1 MRFKIVLPQ
10 DIYVSHLESVNGI
23 KLTRREVDIIAYLL
37 SGKSAKTIA
46 ACLSIAPKTIET
58 HMRNIMTKVECNSR
72 DGVISFIE
80 KSKKLSLL
88 KEHYFSLLINASFE
102 EYLLAI
108 ANRDDFEQR
117 SCVIVCW
124 KNQDYPF
131 SFISYLE
138 RHLKLAGIKT
148 LIETR
153 ESLVFSKSAV
163 SNVESKKAECVIYA
177 VPREIAL
184 QIEKEKDESDFIRK
198 VRETNSLVAL
208 FPGEAAQEG
217 LFQKFSSLDSVYNL
231 EKESYY
237 NFSFTVLKRLFPNV
251 ALDQIIGEFKNYSAS
266 ICGTAQAIPKP
277 LPQEDSFLLNTSLA
291 VQLSGLS
298 NGLLNFIRLR
308 KKSFFTGC
316 VLSVGVFCFWYLT
329 TFNENKE
336 GKLTHSKAIT
346 ARTDL
351 SVPTQAIL
359 LDRLPLMEKIDKS
372 LKGSQDIQTIALVGI
387 GGAGKTTLARYYARQ
402 QKAKVVWE
410 IKAQS
415 EEDLLDSFKGLAES
429 LCKTGEEKGK
439 LREIGNIKDVREKKE
454 KIIFFVREQLQKL
467 SNWILIFDNV
477 EKFADLQSYFP
488 HDPSLWGRGKVILIT
503 RDNNIKNNNNI
514 DETIQIGELS
524 PKEKQDLFTKIIHN
538 GSSSNFTV
546 TQNEQAMRFLNEIPP
561 FPLDISIAAYY
572 LKATNVPYQTYLEK
586 LSQYDKDFEEIQQ
599 TLLEEA
605 SAYTK
610 TRYGIINLSLQ
621 HVINTHKDFLDLL
634 LFISLLDYQNIPRD
648 LLEKYSSSTVIDNF
662 IYNLKKHS
670 LVTNEVVLFS
680 GSTPTFSIHRS
691 TQAIALV
698 YLTKLLGSEK
708 NKKVIE
714 DIEATLKSYVA
725 EALEKEDFTR
735 MILLIKHCEVFLTH
749 SHLLTDL
756 VIASIKSELG
766 SLYRAIGHYEKA
778 KQLIE
783 QSLAIYK
790 RSPHKR
796 PISFAQTLGW
806 LGCVYSDQGNYG
818 KAKDLLEQSISTYRQ
833 NFYENNPWFGR
844 TLEWLG
850 NVYREEG
857 NYKKAKELFEE
868 SLIVYKKNS
877 YENHPWVAQALGRL
891 GSIYRE
897 QCNYEKAKQLLEES
911 LVIYRQNSYENS
923 PYFARTLAWLGS
935 VYRDL
940 GHYEKAKQCLEES
953 FIIYRKNSH
962 ENHPWFAWTLV
973 WMGNLYKEQ
982 GNYEKAKQCL
992 EESLIVYKKNSYENH
1007 PWFARALAGLGS
1019 IYKEQGDCE
1028 KARDFF
1034 EKSLEI
1040 YRKNS
1045 YENHPWFA
1053 RTLEHLGNI
1062 YREQGN
1068 YEKAKRSFEESL
1080 SIYKK
1085 HHFENHPWFAVALAR
1100 LGNVYKDL
1108 GNYEKAKDLLERS
1121 FQTYEKTYGK
1131 DHVDVVPVV
1140 IGLSQVYM
1148 LENDIKTAE
1157 SLINKALGISRIK
1170 RNAESYLC
1178 LESLSDLYLK
1188 KATQIINKE
1197 ESEIL
1202 KKQATDYL
1210 KQALEVIKTH
1220 FPKDSPHIPRIET
1233 KIIKLTIS

>member
-23 KLTRREVDIIAYLL
+23 KLTRREIDIIAYLL

-58 HMRNIMTKVECNSR
+58 HMRNIMMKVECNSR
-72 DGVISFIE
+72 DGVISFVE

-88 KEHYFSLLINASFE
+88 KEHYFSLLINTSFE
-102 EYLLAI
+102 EHLLTI
-108 ANRDDFEQR
+108 ANQVGSEQR
-117 SCVIVCW
+117 SCVIVYW
-124 KNQDYPF
+124 KDQDYPF

-138 RHLKLAGIKT
+138 RHLQLAGVKT

-153 ESLVFSKSAV
+153 ESLVLSASTV
-163 SNVESKKAECVIYA
+163 SNVESKDAEFVIYA
-177 VPREIAL
+177 VPREVAL
-184 QIEKEKDESDFIRK
+184 QMEEDESSFIWK
-198 VRETNSLVAL
+198 IRETNSIVAL
-208 FPGEAAQEG
+208 FPGESVQDG
-217 LFQKFSSLDSVYNL
+217 FFPKISNLDCVHNL
-231 EKESYY
+231 EKENYY
-237 NFSFTVLKRLFPNV
+237 NFSFMILKRFFPNV
-251 ALDQIIGEFKNYSAS
+251 DLDQIIVEFKNYSTS
-266 ICGTAQAIPKP
+266 ICGATQALPKP
-277 LPQEDSFLLNTSLA
+277 LPQEDSFLLNTSLTTH
-291 VQLSGLS
+291 LNGLI
-298 NGLLNFIRLR
+298 NDLLNFIRLR

-316 VLSVGVFCFWYLT
+316 VLSIGALCVWYLT
-329 TFNENKE
+329 T
-336 GKLTHSKAIT
+336 LTHSKTIA

-351 SVPTQAIL
+351 SVPTQTIL

-372 LKGSQDIQTIALVGI
+372 LKGSHDIQTIALVGL
-387 GGAGKTTLARYYARQ
+387 GGSGKTTLARYYARQ

-410 IKAQS
+410 INAQS
-415 EEDLLDSFKGLAES
+415 EEDLLDSFIRLSES
-429 LCKTGEEKGK
+429 LCKTGDEKGK

-454 KIIFFVREQLQKL
+454 KTVFFVREQLQKL
-467 SNWILIFDNV
+467 SNWMLIFDNV
-477 EKFADLQSYFP
+477 EKFADLQNYFP
-488 HDPSLWGRGKVILIT
+488 HDPNLWGRGKVILIT
-503 RDNNIKNNNNI
+503 RDNNIKNNSNI
-514 DETIQIGELS
+514 DKTIQIGELS
-524 PKEKQDLFTKIIHN
+524 PEEKQELFIKIINN
-538 GSSSNFTV
+538 GNSSNFTV
-546 TQNEQAMRFLNEIPP
+546 AQNEQAMRFLNEIPP

-621 HVINTHKDFLDLL
+621 HIINTHTDFLDLL

-708 NKKVIE
+708 NRRVIKE
-714 DIEATLKSYVA
+714 IEATLKSYVA

-735 MILLIKHCEVFLTH
+735 MTLLIKHCEVFLTH

-790 RSPHKR
+790 RSPQRR
-796 PISFAQTLGW
+796 PISFAQALGW
-806 LGCVYSDQGNYG
+806 LGCVYSDQGNYE
-818 KAKDLLEQSISTYRQ
+818 KAKDLLEQSISIYRQ
-833 NFYENNPWFGR
+833 NSYENNPWFGR

-868 SLIVYKKNS
+868 SLIVYNKNS
-877 YENHPWVAQALGRL
+877 YENHPWVAQTLGRL

-911 LVIYRQNSYENS
+911 LVIYRKNSYENS
-923 PYFARTLAWLGS
+923 PCFARTLAWLGS

-940 GHYEKAKQCLEES
+940 GHYEKAKQLLEES

-982 GNYEKAKQCL
+982 GNYEKAKQLL
-992 EESLIVYKKNSYENH
+992 EESLVVYKKNSYENH

-1019 IYKEQGDCE
+1019 IYREQGDCE

-1034 EKSLEI
+1034 EKSLVI

-1068 YEKAKRSFEESL
+1068 YEKAKRSFEDSL
-1080 SIYKK
+1080 AIYKK

-1108 GNYEKAKDLLERS
+1108 GHYEKAKDLLERS
-1121 FQTYEKTYGK
+1121 FQTYEKIYGK
-1131 DHVDVVPVV
+1131 DHVDIVPVV
-1140 IGLSQVYM
+1140 IVLSQVYM

-1157 SLINKALGISRIK
+1157 SLINKALDISRIK
-1170 RNAESYLC
+1170 RQAESYLC

-1197 ESEIL
+1197 ESEIF
-1202 KKQATDYL
+1202 KKKATDYL

-1220 FPKDSPHIPRIET
+1220 FSKDSPHIPRIET
-1233 KIIKLTIS
+1233 KIIRLTGS